1 MFMPMEVM
9 LSKLNY
15 YLYRYNLSIKI
26 ILILALYMIVFFGK
40 SIGNVSTILTT
51 TNEIGAEAFRYKI
64 SLELDLLKATKER
77 LAHNQPITG
86 RTLLIL
92 CYDTI
97 HKNEF
102 YPLWKSDETMR
113 EQIML
118 LFAKQASVSINTP
131 MYNYYVGII
140 STLCLV
146 NEFSAD
152 QFNNYTLLH
161 TDRIYA
167 TTKKVMLI
175 LESEAKKGKQ

>member
-1 MFMPMEVM
+1 MPMEVM

-15 YLYRYNLSIKI
+15 YLYKYNLSIKI
-26 ILILALYMIVFFGK
+26 ILILALYLIVFFGK

-51 TNEIGAEAFRYKI
+51 TEEIGAEAFRYKI
-64 SLELDLLKATKER
+64 SLELDLFKAIK
-77 LAHNQPITG
+77 AHNQPITG

-92 CYDTI
+92 CFDTI

-113 EQIML
+113 EKIML
-118 LFAKQASVSINTP
+118 LFSKQASASINTP
-131 MYNYYVGII
+131 VYNYYVGII

-167 TTKKVMLI
+167 TTKKVLLI